1 DDDDASSW
9 DGIDEAQGASDSE
22 APEIIA
28 TAASSRPKRSQQA
41 AATATSEAA
50 PKAVGIKRRREE
62 SPDPLQVLSSDEV
75 GVNASSPK
83 VKHKTKIS
91 KDNDVNILQQQLEG
105 LKRAAKERELDRE
118 EERIAMKHK
127 REKLADEEKVA
138 NLEKDLDAAK
148 KAGKAAK

>member
-28 TAASSRPKRSQQA
+28 TAASSRPKRSQQT
-41 AATATSEAA
+41 AATGTSETA

-75 GVNASSPK
+75 EVNASSPK
-83 VKHKTKIS
+83 VKHKTKNS
-91 KDNDVNILQQQLEG
+91 KGNDVNVLQQQLDG
-105 LKRAAKERELDRE
+105 LKSAANKRALDRE
-118 EERIAMKHK
+118 EEMITMKHK
-127 REKLADEEKVA
+127 REKQADEEKVA
-138 NLEKDLDAAK
+138 NLEKYLDAAK